1 MTRILVVEDEIRA
14 LQVIQ
19 RGLLRRGYEVA
30 VAATA
35 CEAISLAHSFKP
47 QVLLTDWLLK
57 DTHNGLDV
65 AEALRELNPALVLV
79 FFSGVPMDKLRAAA
93 NHLQPCT
100 FLEKPFGLQTLE
112 ACLQQA
118 MHNAAP

>member
-1 MTRILVVEDEIRA
+1 MTRVLVVEDEIRA
-14 LQVIQ
+14 LEVIQ

-35 CEAISLAHSFKP
+35 RDAISLARSFKP

-79 FFSGVPMDKLRAAA
+79 FFSGVPMDKLQAAA
-93 NHLQPCT
+93 RHLQPCS
-100 FLEKPFGLQTLE
+100 FLEKPFGLHTLE

-118 MHNAAP
+118 LHHTTP

>member
-1 MTRILVVEDEIRA
+1 M
-14 LQVIQ
+14 
-19 RGLLRRGYEVA
+19 RRGYEVA
-30 VAATA
+30 VATSARD
-35 CEAISLAHSFKP
+35 AISLAPSFEP

-65 AEALRELNPALVLV
+65 AEALRDLNPDLVLV

-93 NHLQPCT
+93 SHLQPCT

-118 MHNAAP
+118 LHNAAP